1 MKRVTSFLLFYFLCF
16 WSLLTLFGCGNTEE
30 TEELGASSYLIAERP
45 EPEKTDDLIDVPE
58 KWYKT
63 RDPLLRNEYFLAVL
77 INQFGDIPE
86 VHTIAE
92 YQRKRILGLPVTVE
106 EYNAYLDARQR
117 LWPKQNPPQKLGAME
132 ETDDPE
138 VFAKLYREQLINQ
151 FGDVPEIDIIVE
163 VEKKWKVGERVSLD
177 EYVVYAHA
185 LFQLFP
191 SEETLRQLQE
201 ALLVEQEEFNDLD
214 DEDE

>member
-1 MKRVTSFLLFYFLCF
+1 MKSVTYLLLFYSLCF
-16 WSLLTLFGCGNTEE
+16 LSLLTFFGCGNTEE
-30 TEELGASSYLIAERP
+30 TEELGTSSYLIAERP

-63 RDPLLRNEYFLAVL
+63 RDPLLRNDYFLAVL

-92 YQRKRILGLPVTVE
+92 YQRKRIQGLPVTAE
-106 EYNAYLDARQR
+106 EYNAYLDARKR
-117 LWPKQNPPQKLGAME
+117 LWPNQKTPQKLGAME

-151 FGDVPEIDIIVE
+151 FGDVPEIDLIVK
-163 VEKKWKVGERVSLD
+163 VEKKWKADEDVSID
-177 EYVVYAHA
+177 EYVDYAHA
-185 LFQLFP
+185 IFHLFP
-191 SEETLRQLQE
+191 SEETLRQFQE
-201 ALLVEQEEFNDLD
+201 ALVMQEEFNDLD